1 VLEKH
6 ADFLRD
12 FRGDTIHPS
21 TLEVIA
27 ELGLLD
33 DFLARPHQKVSS
45 IRAAIGDQS
54 FEIADFSHLPTRCR
68 FIALMPQWDF
78 LDFLADSARRYPGFR
93 LMMQAEATGLLRD
106 QDRVTGVVSRTP
118 DGDIAVRA
126 DLVIAADGRHST
138 LREKAGLKPVVL
150 GAPIDVLWMR
160 LSRRDSDPD
169 VPVGRFEA
177 GSLFVMIYRGD
188 YWQCAMVIPKG
199 GFESIRA
206 RGIEAFR
213 DEVARLANFGADQ
226 VGEIRSFDDV
236 KLLTVAVDRLERW
249 VAPGL
254 LCIGDAAHAMSPIG
268 GVGIN
273 LAIQDAV
280 AAANILAGPL
290 AAGPPPVPVLER
302 VERRRLLPTRLTQW
316 AQVQVQNRILKPTL
330 AATSRPRPPLVVKL
344 LDRCPVLRRI
354 PARLIGVG
362 VRPEHV
368 ETPGYRGGA
377 AATGDG

>member
-1 VLEKH
+1 MPAPAPREFATGCCIAGGGPAGMMAALLLVRAGIPVTVLEKH

-21 TLEVIA
+21 TLEAIA
-27 ELGLLD
+27 ELDVLD
-33 DFLARPHQKVSS
+33 DCLARPHQKVSS
-45 IRAAIGDQS
+45 TRAAIGDQS
-54 FEIADFSHLPTRCR
+54 FEIADFSHLPPRCR

-213 DEVARLANFGADQ
+213 DEVARLANFGADR
-226 VGEIRSFDDV
+226 VGEIRSF
-236 KLLTVAVDRLERW
+236 
-249 VAPGL
+249 
-254 LCIGDAAHAMSPIG
+254 
-268 GVGIN
+268 
-273 LAIQDAV
+273 
-280 AAANILAGPL
+280 
-290 AAGPPPVPVLER
+290 
-302 VERRRLLPTRLTQW
+302 
-316 AQVQVQNRILKPTL
+316 
-330 AATSRPRPPLVVKL
+330 
-344 LDRCPVLRRI
+344 
-354 PARLIGVG
+354 
-362 VRPEHV
+362 
-368 ETPGYRGGA
+368 
-377 AATGDG
+377 